1 MLSKYLVGA
10 WGAQVCSPLPSQV
23 HVGEVEAEKA
33 QLQLLRA
40 TLTSK
45 LELKDQQL
53 AEMQATVVVGKHA
66 CT

>member
-1 MLSKYLVGA
+1 MLGGLRSAAL
-10 WGAQVCSPLPSQV
+10 CLQV

-53 AEMQATVVVGKHA
+53 AEMQAAVVVGKHA